1 MDLCLVT
8 FKSYVVQWLA
18 KIAVRRPQLK
28 PLCAIYIC
36 HPESAKIL
44 QKEDGHFGTWCVW
57 CARSFFIVYKN
68 LLAKFIQGFPY
79 WRGGGDGGVLP
90 PTKNLHIHPL
100 PTKLYTYSLPPKVN
114 LTQYKNKNVIF
125 SCSHCSCTIFV
136 LISYS
141 LDKQVMLILILINI
155 Q

>member
-44 QKEDGHFGTWCVW
+44 QKEDGHFVW

-79 WRGGGDGGVLP
+79 WRGGEMGESSHQPKICTFTPSP
-90 PTKNLHIHPL
+90 PN
-100 PTKLYTYSLPPKVN
+100 Y
-114 LTQYKNKNVIF
+114 
-125 SCSHCSCTIFV
+125 
-136 LISYS
+136 
-141 LDKQVMLILILINI
+141 ILILSHQKSI
-155 Q
+155 